1 MKKIFCLLLGL
12 TIAGNASAQTVIIVN
27 NNDSQPVYAVPSN
40 VTVVNR
46 MPAPESGFY
55 YYKGTALSSSGAVIT
70 VGTAA
75 FVVGALLSDSLLGHH
90 DRRHAAPIPP
100 KRHPF
105 SPGGHG
111 KRAAKGHGEPRFR
124 I

>member
-1 MKKIFCLLLGL
+1 MRKIFCLLLGL

-40 VTVVNR
+40 VTVVNQT
-46 MPAPESGFY
+46 PASESDSY
-55 YYKGTALSSSGAVIT
+55 YYRGAVLSSSGAVIT
-70 VGTAA
+70 AGTAA
-75 FVVGALLSDSLLGHH
+75 FVVGALLSDNLHGHH
-90 DRRHAAPIPP
+90 DKPHAAPIPL

-105 SPGGHG
+105 FFGGHG
-111 KRAAKGHGEPRFR
+111 KHDAAGHGEPRFR